1 MAPDGAW
8 CWFDDVRVVLEGL
21 RLMCIVE
28 GRAHPLPVIAL
39 HPECTL
45 ASAGDRGR
53 LGVPRWWAKQRGL
66 KLAA

>member
-1 MAPDGAW
+1 
-8 CWFDDVRVVLEGL
+8 
-21 RLMCIVE
+21 MCIVE

-66 KLAA
+66 TLAA